1 MALSRRTLLL
11 SGAAAG
17 VTGATT
23 IWPLAASAAPHRGPL
38 RADPF
43 TVGVASGDP
52 EHDGFVL
59 WTRLAP
65 TPLADDG
72 LGGMPSRDVPVRWE
86 LAADAR
92 FRRVV
97 RRGVTVARPAA
108 AHTVH
113 VELHGLPPA
122 REYFYRFKAERY
134 LSPTGRTRTAPAPWA
149 SGGTLAMSFASCSQY
164 EHGYFTAYRRLA
176 EDEPDL
182 ILHLGDYQY
191 EYGPDTYNIPGGNPR
206 DHRGPETVTLA
217 NYRQRHAQYKSD
229 PDLQAAHAA
238 APWAVVFDD
247 HEIENNWADE
257 VPEQPDPNFPARRAA
272 AFQAYYENMPL
283 RRTSIPRGIDMR
295 LYRRLRWG
303 RLATFHLL
311 DTRQFRDDQGC
322 GDGYKDCPAAT
333 DPARSITGAA
343 QEKWLLDGFHRSTAR
358 WDILGQQ
365 VFFGQR
371 DNNAG
376 PAKVVSMDSWD
387 GYAASRDRITRGWV
401 DAGVRN
407 PVVLTGDVHAHWA
420 DELKLDYT
428 DPTTR
433 TVGTELV
440 CSSITS
446 TGDGADVPSGRHPWA
461 AWNPHLRFYN
471 NQRGYVRTKI
481 TKDALTADFQVLP
494 YVTRPGAAVHTR
506 ATFVIEDRV
515 PGLHQLTD
523 NPTPGGSA
531 ALRAGDLGA
540 ATVQQ
545 ETERP

>member
-11 SGAAAG
+11 SSAAAG
-17 VTGATT
+17 ATGAASV
-23 IWPLAASAAPHRGPL
+23 WPLAASAAPYRGPL

-65 TPLADDG
+65 VPLADDG
-72 LGGMPSRDVPVRWE
+72 LGGMPARDVPVQWE
-86 LAADAR
+86 IAADAR

-97 RRGVTVARPAA
+97 RRGVAVARAAA

-122 REYFYRFKAERY
+122 REFFYRFKAERY
-134 LSPTGRTRTAPAPWA
+134 VSPTGRTRTAPAPWS
-149 SGGTLAMSFASCSQY
+149 SGGTLAMSFVSCSQY

-176 EDEPDL
+176 EDQPEL

-191 EYGPDTYNIPGGNPR
+191 EYGPGTYTIPGGNPR
-206 DHRGPETVTLA
+206 DHQGPETVTLA
-217 NYRQRHAQYKSD
+217 NYRQRHAQYKTD
-229 PDLQAAHAA
+229 PDLQAAHAV

-257 VPEQPDPNFPARRAA
+257 IPEQPDPDFLARRAA

-283 RRTSIPRGIDMR
+283 RRTSIPRGIDMQ

-311 DTRQFRDDQGC
+311 DTRQYRDDQGC

-333 DPARSITGAA
+333 DPARSITGAE

-428 DPTTR
+428 DPTSR

-446 TGDGADVPSGRHPWA
+446 TGDGTDVPSGQHPWA

-471 NQRGYVRTKI
+471 NQRGYVRTTI
-481 TKDALTADFQVLP
+481 SKDAMTADFRVVP
-494 YVTRPGAAVHTR
+494 YVTRPGAAAHTR

-515 PGLHQLTD
+515 PGLHQIAD
-523 NPTPGGSA
+523 SPTPGGA
-531 ALRAGDLGA
+531 ALRAGDPGA

-545 ETERP
+545 ETDRP